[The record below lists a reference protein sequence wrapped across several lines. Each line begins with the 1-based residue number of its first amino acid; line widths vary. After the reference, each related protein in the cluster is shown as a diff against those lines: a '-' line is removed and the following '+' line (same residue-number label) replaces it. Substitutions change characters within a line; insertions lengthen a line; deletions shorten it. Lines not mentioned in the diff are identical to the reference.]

1 MSTCGRLTRSH
12 SAHASSELRNSR
24 GHFAGIGR
32 PRRRYNDFQS
42 SIFPKVQM
50 RPTSPTGRLLI
61 GFAITLLLVAVFSW
75 YALRQI
81 NGVRALQAETVERN
95 RKDSLQLLRIQN
107 NLHSLALAMRDM
119 VEGGEPYPLVA
130 WKGQFDRIRFD
141 LDDALRIENQLAAS
155 AQAGRQ
161 DPERQRRLAD
171 SLRQFWNSTDQMF
184 EMARAGDEEPARRLI
199 RMSLEA
205 QQAALTS
212 TVARLL
218 ILNNEAE
225 QQAVVQ
231 IQRIFD
237 RVERN
242 VYVFIAA
249 MLAAIS
255 ATSLYLIQ
263 ANRKIFRR
271 IEGLSDQHR
280 ILARK
285 LITVQEEILRS
296 VSREL
301 HDEFG
306 QILTAVGAMLG
317 RAERRGLPPDS
328 PFCSD
333 LAEVRAIAQETL
345 EKMRSLSQIFH
356 PAMLDDHGLEKTLEW
371 YVQHFE
377 KQTGIV
383 IRYEKRGMGPV
394 APEETAIHVDRIL
407 QEALNNVARHSG
419 SAEAWVRLSK
429 DGGRLR
435 LEVEDRGVGFRP
447 GPVSGIGLIAMR
459 ERAEILGGSM
469 TFTRPAQGGT
479 LVSLEVPA
487 SQKRAGD

>member
-1 MSTCGRLTRSH
+1 
-12 SAHASSELRNSR
+12 
-24 GHFAGIGR
+24 
-32 PRRRYNDFQS
+32 
-42 SIFPKVQM
+42 M

-81 NGVRALQAETVERN
+81 HGVRELQAETVERN

-119 VEGGEPYPLVA
+119 VEGGEPYPLIA

-141 LDDALRIENQLAAS
+141 LDDAIRIENQLASSGQPEA
-155 AQAGRQ
+155 R
-161 DPERQRRLAD
+161 DPERERRLAD
-171 SLRQFWNSTDQMF
+171 SLRQFWNSTDRMF
-184 EMARAGDEEPARRLI
+184 EMARDGREEQARRLI
-199 RMSLEA
+199 RTSLEA

-218 ILNNEAE
+218 ILNNESE
-225 QQAVVQ
+225 QQAVSQ

-255 ATSLYLIQ
+255 VTSLYLIQ
-263 ANRKIFRR
+263 ANRRIFRR

-285 LITVQEEILRS
+285 LITVQEEILHS

-317 RAERRGLPPDS
+317 RAGKRLPPDS
-328 PFCSD
+328 PFSAE
-333 LAEVRAIAQETL
+333 LAEVRSIAQETL
-345 EKMRSLSQIFH
+345 DKMRSLSQIFH
-356 PAMLDDHGLEKTLEW
+356 PAMLDDYGLEKTLEW

-383 IRYEKRGMGPV
+383 IRYEKRGTGPRTND
-394 APEETAIHVDRIL
+394 ETAIHVYRIL
-407 QEALNNVARHSG
+407 QEALNNVARHSK
-419 SAEAWVRLSK
+419 STEARVAFERNAA
-429 DGGRLR
+429 RLR
-435 LEVEDRGVGFRP
+435 LEVEDHGVGFKP
-447 GPVSGIGLIAMR
+447 GPAAGIGLIAMR
-459 ERAEILGGSM
+459 ERAEILGGAVAFS
-469 TFTRPAQGGT
+469 RPSQGGT
-479 LVSLEVPA
+479 LVTLDVPVA
-487 SQKRAGD
+487 NAEARE

>member
-1 MSTCGRLTRSH
+1 MH
-12 SAHASSELRNSR
+12 
-24 GHFAGIGR
+24 
-32 PRRRYNDFQS
+32 
-42 SIFPKVQM
+42 M
-50 RPTSPTGRLLI
+50 RPNSPTGRLLI
-61 GFAITLLLVAVFSW
+61 GFAITLILVAVFSW
-75 YALRQI
+75 YALHQI

-141 LDDALRIENQLAAS
+141 LEDALRIENQLAAS
-155 AQAGRQ
+155 GQTAGQ
-161 DPERQRRLAD
+161 DPERERRLAD
-171 SLRQFWNSTDQMF
+171 ALFQFWSSTDRMF
-184 EMARAGDEEPARRLI
+184 DMAREGREEAARRLI
-199 RMSLEA
+199 RTSLEA

-218 ILNNEAE
+218 VLNNEAE
-225 QQAVVQ
+225 QQAVIE
-231 IQRIFD
+231 IQRIYD

-263 ANRKIFRR
+263 ANRRIFER
-271 IEGLSDQHR
+271 IAGLSDQHR

-285 LITVQEEILRS
+285 LITVQEEILHS

-306 QILTAVGAMLG
+306 QILTAVGAMLS
-317 RAERRGLPPDS
+317 RAERRGLPPNS
-328 PFCSD
+328 PFCAD
-333 LAEVRAIAQETL
+333 LAEVHAIAQETL
-345 EKMRSLSQIFH
+345 DKMRSLSQIFH
-356 PAMLDDHGLEKTLEW
+356 PAMLDDYGLEKTLEW
-371 YVQHFE
+371 YVQQFG

-383 IRYEKRGMGPV
+383 IRYEKRGGGPF
-394 APEETAIHVDRIL
+394 AGDETAIHVYRIL

-419 SAEAWVRLSK
+419 SAEASVRVCMG
-429 DGGRLR
+429 GGRL
-435 LEVEDRGVGFRP
+435 LMEVEDRGVGFRP

-459 ERAEILGGSM
+459 ERAEILRGSVI
-469 TFTRPAQGGT
+469 FSRPPEGGT
-479 LVSLEVPA
+479 LVTLDVPLSEKA
-487 SQKRAGD
+487 AAL